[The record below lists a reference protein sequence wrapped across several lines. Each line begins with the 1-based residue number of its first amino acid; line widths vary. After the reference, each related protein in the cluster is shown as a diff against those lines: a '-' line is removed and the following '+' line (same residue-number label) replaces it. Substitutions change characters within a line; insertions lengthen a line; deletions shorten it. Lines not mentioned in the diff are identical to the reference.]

1 MGWWWVRGGTFTV
14 RVTLRVRA
22 RSSVARVQGAELC
35 VRTMSTTSVLVQPFS
50 GARGCVEVRP
60 GVVVRARG

>member
-1 MGWWWVRGGTFTV
+1 M